1 MIPSLDR
8 FFARLR
14 AAFHKPELDSDFDE
28 ELAHHLDMLTDEYVA
43 QGMSSPEARRKA
55 RLQLGGVEQTREL
68 HRETR
73 GLPWFEQL
81 GLDLRYT
88 ARLLSRER
96 SFSVIALTIIAI
108 GVGLNTSVFSLVNT
122 VLLRPLPFADSPQLI
137 WITSG
142 PPETASDNLSGITH
156 RVDAWEGLRESNR
169 SLDQLEAYNPFSLR
183 QSHRLTRANG
193 SPETI
198 NGVEV
203 SPGLFPMLGILPH
216 HGRFFS
222 STDALPNGT
231 PTVVLTHQFWQN
243 HFGGDT
249 SIIGETVRINDTP
262 TQILGIAPPLD
273 AFASSFYPAVRID
286 CYSVIVNE
294 QRRDWGNTLFLIGR
308 MKSGVTTEQASSDL
322 AIAME
327 TTRTNRPFLGD
338 YPQANVHNLHDH
350 VAGSLRQPLTF
361 LSVAAGLLLAIVAFN
376 LGGLLLAR
384 GAARGK
390 ELALRTAL
398 GAGNNRV
405 LRQLF
410 TESATLVIVG
420 SLIGTLFAAG
430 IIHYLA
436 TKSAVAIPLLQSV
449 KLDATSLGFT
459 LLLSA
464 ITAICCGLAP
474 AWRLSF
480 GRGPGFS
487 ALKDEGRG
495 STASRGMMRLR
506 SFLVITEIALA
517 CGLVITAG
525 LVVRSLHNVL
535 DLDLGYDPENLTAV
549 RIDLIADYDEHT
561 PDYLYTMIDRIE
573 ALPGVSA
580 VGLTDCIPIERDRSW
595 GISAL
600 DNPADESSQR
610 GGTGAHLRIVSA
622 GLLESMGTRI
632 IAGRSFNRTDGAN
645 REAIIINQTL
655 ADRLW
660 PEGNAVD
667 KFVNQ
672 NGNPMRVIGVAAD
685 VRHRGPE
692 ILAGNEMYMTNRS
705 WGGSSW
711 DLMVRSTLPQE
722 TLMRSVRT
730 ALREIDST
738 LPLTQVRQ
746 MTTLVARANSARS
759 LMASLVTGFALM
771 ALGLAALGLYGVISY
786 TVTQR
791 RKEIGI
797 RMALGATG
805 GMVSRE
811 IVGRTF
817 KLAIWGVGVG
827 LLGALAAGRL
837 MDSILFG
844 VSSFDPMTYVITILG
859 VITCALLAGYLPARQ
874 ASRLD
879 PMHALR
885 SD

>member
-8 FFARLR
+8 LIARIR
-14 AAFHKPELDSDFDE
+14 AAFRKPDLDAEFDE
-28 ELAHHLDMLTDEYVA
+28 ELTHHFDMLTDEYVA
-43 QGMSSPEARRKA
+43 QGLSESQARRKA
-55 RLQLGGVEQTREL
+55 RLELGGVEQTREL

-88 ARLLSRER
+88 ARILKRER
-96 SFSVIALTIIAI
+96 SFSFIALAIIAV

-122 VLLRPLPFADSPQLI
+122 VLLRPLPFTAADQLI
-137 WITSG
+137 WITNG
-142 PPETASDNLSGITH
+142 PPETPGDDLSAVTH
-156 RVDAWEGLRESNR
+156 RVDAWEGLQESNR
-169 SLDQLEAYNPFSLR
+169 TLEHLEAYEPFSLR
-183 QSHRLTRANG
+183 RTYRLTRDNG

-198 NGVEV
+198 NSIMV
-203 SPGLFPMLGILPH
+203 STGLFPMLGIQPH
-216 HGRFFS
+216 MGRFF
-222 STDALPNGT
+222 TAEDAVPNG
-231 PTVVLTHQFWQN
+231 PPSVVLSHHFWQSR
-243 HFGGDT
+243 FGGNP

-262 TQILGIAPPLD
+262 VEILGIAPRLD

-286 CYSVIVNE
+286 CYSPLVNDN
-294 QRRDWGNTLFLIGR
+294 RRNWGNTLSLVGQV
-308 MKSGVTTEQASSDL
+308 KSGIKIEQAARDL
-322 AIAME
+322 ALAME
-327 TTRTNRPFLGD
+327 TTRINRPSLGD
-338 YPQANVHNLHDH
+338 YPQANVHVLHEH
-350 VAGSLRQPLTF
+350 ITGSLRQPLLF

-398 GAGNNRV
+398 GAGNNRI

-410 TESATLVIVG
+410 TESATLVTVG
-420 SLIGTLFAAG
+420 SLVGTVLAAG
-430 IIHYLA
+430 IIHLLA
-436 TKSAVAIPLLQSV
+436 TKTAVAIPLLQSV
-449 KLDATSLGFT
+449 RLDAASLGFT

-464 ITAICCGLAP
+464 GTAICCGLAP

-480 GRGPGFS
+480 GRGPGFA

-495 STASRGMMRLR
+495 STATRGMMRVR
-506 SFLVITEIALA
+506 SFLVVSEIALA

-525 LVVRSLHNVL
+525 LVMRSLHNVL
-535 DLDLGYDPENLTAV
+535 DLDLGYEPENLTAV
-549 RIDLIADYDEHT
+549 RIDLLDSEERQA
-561 PDYLYTMIDRIE
+561 DYLYTMIDRVE

-580 VGLTDCIPIERDRSW
+580 AGFTDCIPIERDRGW
-595 GISAL
+595 GVSAL
-600 DNPADESSQR
+600 DNPEDQDTR
-610 GGTGAHLRIVSA
+610 RDGTGAHVRIVSA
-622 GLLESMGTRI
+622 GLLEAMGTRM
-632 IAGRSFNRTDGAN
+632 IAGRSFNRADGAN
-645 REAIIINQTL
+645 RESIIINQTL
-655 ADRLW
+655 AQRFW
-660 PEGNAVD
+660 PNRSAIGNYVR
-667 KFVNQ
+667 Q
-672 NGNPMRVIGVAAD
+672 NGNAMRVIGVAAD

-692 ILAGNEMYMTNRS
+692 IAAGREMYMTNRS

-711 DLMVRSTLPQE
+711 DLMIRSTLPHE
-722 TLMRSVRT
+722 TLMKSVRT
-730 ALREIDST
+730 ALNEIDPT
-738 LPLTQVRQ
+738 LPLTQARQ
-746 MTTLVARANSARS
+746 MTTLVGHANSARQ
-759 LMASLVTGFALM
+759 LMASLVTGFAIM

-811 IVGRTF
+811 IVGRTL

-844 VSSFDPMTYVITILG
+844 VSSFDLTTYVITTLS
-859 VITCALLAGYLPARQ
+859 VMVCALLAGYLPARQ
-874 ASRLD
+874 ASRFD